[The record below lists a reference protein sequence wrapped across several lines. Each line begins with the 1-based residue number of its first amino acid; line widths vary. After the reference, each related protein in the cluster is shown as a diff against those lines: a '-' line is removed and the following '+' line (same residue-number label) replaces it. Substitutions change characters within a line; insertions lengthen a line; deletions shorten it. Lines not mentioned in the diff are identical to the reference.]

1 MDSKVTRRELLV
13 LAQGGMTCAAFAGCA
28 VLEGGAKHP
37 VVPSADEQMQGD
49 QLRIATS
56 ALAGAQ
62 AGQVWEVKPGGGH
75 PDILLL
81 APSPGGAWQAITA
94 HCTHKGC
101 VVGWDAAATEWKCP
115 CHGSRF
121 GTDGH
126 VIGGPATRPLGAPPT
141 HLEND
146 VLVVDLAGLTS

>member
-1 MDSKVTRRELLV
+1 MRGAWRRRQ
-13 LAQGGMTCAAFAGCA
+13 AP
-28 VLEGGAKHP
+28 GAS
-37 VVPSADEQMQGD
+37 VGDEQLGGNS
-49 QLRIATS
+49 LRIATS
-56 ALAGAQ
+56 SLAGAH

-101 VVGWDAAATEWKCP
+101 VVDWNAAATEWQCP

-121 GTDGH
+121 GTDGQ
-126 VIGGPATRPLGAPPT
+126 VVAGPATQPLAAPPA
-141 HLEND
+141 HLEGD
-146 VLVVDLAGLTS
+146 VLVVDLGGPTM